1 MQSLY
6 TLESRDDDSVPL
18 VYVCSMEFNR
28 FATERMQWMQ
38 NLWHG
43 TNVILLLKCIQSID
57 GRNSPKID
65 IALNLCNNKKMRVIS
80 INTFNKYKSR
90 IELYNAD

>member
-28 FATERMQWMQ
+28 FAAERMQ
-38 NLWHG
+38 
-43 TNVILLLKCIQSID
+43 
-57 GRNSPKID
+57 
-65 IALNLCNNKKMRVIS
+65 
-80 INTFNKYKSR
+80 
-90 IELYNAD
+90 